1 METKMIIIILILSL
15 FGINLMDKLLVLMH
29 ILNNLDKD
37 LEAGDQLML
46 AKFQLK
52 LLNSEL
58 NHYAILEISITVK
71 LLDIVKL
78 QLKSFQDSYIIS
90 LFISISLQL
99 FINID

>member
-46 AKFQLK
+46 AKFQPK
-52 LLNSEL
+52 LLNSVQD
-58 NHYAILEISITVK
+58 HYAILEISIIVK
-71 LLDIVKL
+71 LLDTAKL
-78 QLKSFQDSYIIS
+78 Q
-90 LFISISLQL
+90 
-99 FINID
+99 

>member
-78 QLKSFQDSYIIS
+78 QLK
-90 LFISISLQL
+90 
-99 FINID
+99 

>member
-90 LFISISLQL
+90 LFISISLQP